1 MLACGSAIVIAFLV
15 GALTGRV
22 VQPERSPEFVA
33 PAPVQGSEAP
43 VTLTAPAASPVAPL
57 LPSSAPPSAVRG
69 PAKRG
74 LPAFNAKAA
83 KAAIDGIAPRLK
95 ACRYGGDPTGPASV
109 MVTFAPEGSVSSASV
124 TTADYAGTRI
134 GNCIA
139 QRLREINI
147 PAFTGAAVT
156 VKRSVT
162 VR

>member
-1 MLACGSAIVIAFLV
+1 
-15 GALTGRV
+15 
-22 VQPERSPEFVA
+22 
-33 PAPVQGSEAP
+33 
-43 VTLTAPAASPVAPL
+43 
-57 LPSSAPPSAVRG
+57 
-69 PAKRG
+69 
-74 LPAFNAKAA
+74 
-83 KAAIDGIAPRLK
+83 
-95 ACRYGGDPTGPASV
+95 

-134 GNCIA
+134 GSCIA